1 MATLRVVISALENVA
16 EQVIKAIALD
26 IVANLR
32 RAPSEGG
39 TPVDTGWA
47 RANWQPRIGS
57 PAQDVVGT
65 NEAVGAAQATQEA
78 GLGALLIYKISAG
91 SVFITNNV
99 AYITRLNEGSSGQ
112 APKGFVQRAIQE
124 AVNNVR
130 TLA

>member
-1 MATLRVVISALENVA
+1 MTNIRVVIKALESVA

-57 PAQDVVGT
+57 PATDVVGT
-65 NEAVGAAQATQEA
+65 PEAVGTAKAAQEA
-78 GLGALLIYKISAG
+78 GLGALLVYKLAAG
-91 SVFITNNV
+91 SVYITNNV

-112 APKGFVQRAIQE
+112 APKGFVQRGVQE

-130 TLA
+130 TLV